1 MNPIQKIFG
10 GKTKP
15 AEVETPEPS
24 LATLLAGCATPP
36 TLSDEFETLSCEE
49 KAHVADW
56 LINAQCPD
64 TDGVAISEAQL
75 VRQWHGAIGYA
86 RAKSQQE
93 VAK

>member
-15 AEVETPEPS
+15 TEGGES
-24 LATLLAGCATPP
+24 DLAVMLAGCATPP
-36 TLSDEFETLSCEE
+36 TLSEEFETLSREE